1 MRRMK
6 SVLNNLEDL
15 EKGQS
20 AKIKFKVSPIKYHE
34 ISCPIKSVEPDRI
47 GLSFPEEESEVAK
60 YLYEG
65 REVEILIYTDRG
77 IYVFD
82 SIVIDS
88 PSDYTFT
95 IELPQDKS
103 KIQRREYIRIPL
115 RADFIL
121 TKFGHTLKTQTIN
134 LGGGGLRFKA
144 ETELAIGD
152 IWSFILSLPHF
163 PNPVKGFGEILYS
176 FKQQDNIISV
186 LKFLDIEDD
195 DRNKIIKF
203 CYDVESKKL
212 KLKEEDMA

>member
-1 MRRMK
+1 L
-6 SVLNNLEDL
+6 LNNLEDL

-20 AKIKFKVSPIKYHE
+20 VKIKFKISPIKYHE
-34 ISCPIKSVEPDRI
+34 LTCPIKAVEQDRI
-47 GLSFPEEESEVAK
+47 GLGFPDEEMEVAK

-65 REVEILIYTDRG
+65 REVEVLIYTDRG
-77 IYVFD
+77 IYLFD

-88 PSDYTFT
+88 PSEFAFT

-115 RADFIL
+115 RTEFTL

-134 LGGGGLRFKA
+134 IGGGGLRFKA
-144 ETELAIGD
+144 DSELAIGD
-152 IWSFILSLPHF
+152 IWSFILDLPHF
-163 PNPVKGFGEILYS
+163 PNPVKGFGEILYT
-176 FKQQDNIISV
+176 FKQQDNIVSV

-212 KLKEEDMA
+212 KIHEDAVE